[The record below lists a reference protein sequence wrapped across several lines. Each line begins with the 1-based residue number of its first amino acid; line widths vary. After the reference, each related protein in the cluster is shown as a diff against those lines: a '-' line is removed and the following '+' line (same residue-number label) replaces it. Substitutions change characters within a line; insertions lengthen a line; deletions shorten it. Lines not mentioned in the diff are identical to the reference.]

1 MPGTIIGIDSAP
13 IDIDILKQLEHHD
26 IDIDYARKCIEANK
40 KNQIT
45 STYYLLLKKHIK
57 QGGESVADARKA
69 SYDPKVFL
77 KRVPNFRKLV
87 KRDTSL

>member
-13 IDIDILKQLEHHD
+13 IDINILKQLESHN

-45 STYYLLLKKHIK
+45 STYYLLLKKFIK
-57 QGGESVADARKA
+57 QGGESVADARKP

-77 KRVPNFRKLV
+77 QRVPNLRKLL
-87 KRDTSL
+87 KRDLS